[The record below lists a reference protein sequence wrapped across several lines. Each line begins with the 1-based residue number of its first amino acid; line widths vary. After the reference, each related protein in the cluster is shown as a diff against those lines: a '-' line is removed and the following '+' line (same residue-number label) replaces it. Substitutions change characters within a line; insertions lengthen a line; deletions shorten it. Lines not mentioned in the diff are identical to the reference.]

1 MEKSVSSFKLDDDYH
16 YLRENTTCFKC
27 SECGEEFQKPILAT
41 VSSNISVQKYF
52 ACPRCFT
59 KVSDVESRKDRES
72 KEAAFSAKE
81 AKKAVAKLEEGA
93 KCSHFWGYLKKRP
106 KDTPIPDECL
116 TCNKMI
122 ECLAH

>member
-1 MEKSVSSFKLDDDYH
+1 MEKSVSAFKLNDDYH

-59 KVSDVESRKDRES
+59 KVGDVEGRKDRES
-72 KEAAFSAKE
+72 KEVAFSAEE
-81 AKKAVAKLEEGA
+81 AKKAVAKFEESV
-93 KCSHFWGYLKKRP
+93 KCDHFLGYLKKRS
-106 KDTPIPDECL
+106 KDTAIPDECL
-116 TCNKMI
+116 TCDKMI